1 MADLDCVCFSMKLGN
16 KSVDIESFCDS
27 ALLSF
32 SKRGAQ
38 RSELRFSCLALR
50 RRVGKSKPILAHR
63 VLRPSEYQTIP
74 NEEMSRRSARQSK
87 SPPMSLTLVKAW
99 TAAKERLKDAGI
111 EQPAIDA
118 RLMLEVAADVTRT
131 EIVTDP
137 YRMLTVQQ
145 WETLDDYLTRRARR
159 EPVSHIIGRKGFWK
173 ILLQVNKNVLT
184 PRPETE
190 VIVDEVLKAFPEN
203 MAFNMLDLGVGSG
216 TILLAVLAERPAAKG
231 LGVDVSEEALAVA
244 RENAA
249 NLDLNT
255 RCALLRGDWTAGL
268 GDAGFDLVVS
278 NPPYIASHII
288 ETLEPEVRDHEPR
301 LALDGGPDGLN
312 AYRQL
317 APEILRVLKPAG
329 MFAVEIGYDQ
339 SADVEALFRDA
350 GAANVRT
357 IKDLS
362 THDRVVIGVKNP
374 LETLP

>member
-1 MADLDCVCFSMKLGN
+1 
-16 KSVDIESFCDS
+16 
-27 ALLSF
+27 
-32 SKRGAQ
+32 
-38 RSELRFSCLALR
+38 
-50 RRVGKSKPILAHR
+50 
-63 VLRPSEYQTIP
+63 
-74 NEEMSRRSARQSK
+74 
-87 SPPMSLTLVKAW
+87 MSLTLVKAW

-137 YRMLTVQQ
+137 YRRLTVQQ

-190 VIVDEVLKAFPEN
+190 VIVDEVLKAFPET
-203 MAFNMLDLGVGSG
+203 MAFSMLDLGVGSG

-278 NPPYIASHII
+278 NPPYIASHVI

-329 MFAVEIGYDQ
+329 LFAVEIGYDQ
-339 SADVEALFRDA
+339 SADVEALFRAA
-350 GAANVRT
+350 GATNVRT

-374 LETLP
+374 LETLT